1 LQLQVVIN
9 KWSTD
14 PVDQSGTRAVY
25 DSSAMPQE
33 LINTSPGPKRR
44 GEVVVR
50 RVLETTLQ
58 QLADVGYERL
68 SVPEVAALAGLNKT
82 SVYRRWPTK
91 AALVREA
98 LQGSMGQPGDAPD
111 TGSLRGDMMALTR
124 FAMAFAQSP
133 VGMGV
138 LRVLLAEGF
147 NPEVRGFANAMFS
160 EQEAQGHVL
169 VFKRA
174 IQRGELSANADIPT
188 AVSAVAGALMQ
199 RIFIEQLEANEAY
212 LERLIDFVLFGLQG
226 QRAQSKPARTAK
238 TKS

>member
-1 LQLQVVIN
+1 MV
-9 KWSTD
+9 TD
-14 PVDQSGTRAVY
+14 PVDQSSTRAVY
-25 DSSAMPQE
+25 DLGTMPQE

-68 SVPEVAALAGLNKT
+68 SVPAVAALAGLNKT

-98 LQGSMGQPGDAPD
+98 LQRSMGQPGDAPD

-124 FAMAFAQSP
+124 SAMAFAQSP
-133 VGMGV
+133 VGIGV

-147 NPEVRGFANAMFS
+147 NPEVRGFATAMFS

-199 RIFIEQLEANEAY
+199 RIFVEQQEANEAF
-212 LERLIDFVLFGLQG
+212 LERLIDFVLFGLHGGGARG
-226 QRAQSKPARTAK
+226 QRAITRKSKT
-238 TKS
+238 